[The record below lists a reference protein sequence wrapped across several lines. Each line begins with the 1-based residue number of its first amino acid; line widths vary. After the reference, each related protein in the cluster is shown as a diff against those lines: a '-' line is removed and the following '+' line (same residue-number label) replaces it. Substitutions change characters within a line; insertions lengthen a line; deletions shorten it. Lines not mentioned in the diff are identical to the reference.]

1 MRDYDFVVIGSG
13 IAGLTFALKAAK
25 HGSVAVVTKRKG
37 SDTNTARAQGGI
49 ACVTSDEDSFELHVR
64 DTLEAGAGLCDEA
77 VVRTIVTEGPD
88 RIRELMALGL
98 QFDEREVSGHREL
111 DLGKEGGHS
120 KRRVL
125 HVRDV
130 LEAGAGLC
138 DEAVVRTIVT
148 EGPDR
153 IRELMALGLQFDE
166 REVSGHREL
175 DLGKEGGHSKR
186 RVLHVRDVTGKEV
199 EETLLRELDR
209 QSRVELLE
217 NHMAVDLITAAKL
230 GFATEDRCLGAYVL
244 DETAGKVETIRADR
258 IVLATGGC
266 GKVYLYTTNPDIATG
281 DGVAM
286 AWRAGVEIANM
297 EFIQFHPTCLFHPQA
312 KSFLISEAVRGE
324 GGILRND
331 RGEDFMKRYDARG
344 SLAPRDIVARA
355 IDSEMKRSGAKCAF
369 LDITHRSPEFLR
381 ERFPHI
387 YQTCLRFGIDM
398 SKQPIPVVPAA
409 HYQCGGIKTDVNGA
423 TSLSGLYTIGEVAC
437 TGLHGA
443 NRLASNSLLEGLV
456 MAHRAAATAVHV
468 ESTSKRKIPLP
479 EWKSGNVQDVDE
491 MVVIYHNWDEIRR
504 LMWDYVGIV
513 RTDKRLQR
521 ASARL
526 RNLQREIRE
535 FYWNFKVSVDLLELR
550 NLATVAALIVDSAL
564 SRKES
569 RGLHYTLDYP
579 QADDREFRQDT
590 LVRRN

>member
-1 MRDYDFVVIGSG
+1 MKEFDFVVIGSG

-25 HGSVAVVTKRKG
+25 HGSVAVVTKRKRAD
-37 SDTNTARAQGGI
+37 SNTAWAQGGV

-77 VVRTIVTEGPD
+77 VVRTIVTEGPP
-88 RIRELMALGL
+88 RIRELIELGL
-98 QFDEREVSGHREL
+98 HFDEREVSGHREP
-111 DLGKEGGHS
+111 DLGREGGHS

-125 HVRDV
+125 HV
-130 LEAGAGLC
+130 
-138 DEAVVRTIVT
+138 
-148 EGPDR
+148 
-153 IRELMALGLQFDE
+153 Q
-166 REVSGHREL
+166 
-175 DLGKEGGHSKR
+175 
-186 RVLHVRDVTGKEV
+186 DVTGLEIEK
-199 EETLLRELDR
+199 TLLRELER
-209 QSRVELLE
+209 SPRVQLLE
-217 NHMAVDLITAAKL
+217 NHMAVDLITAGKL
-230 GFATEDRCLGAYVL
+230 GFATEDRCLGVYVL
-244 DETAGKVETIRADR
+244 DEETAEVETIRTDR
-258 IVLATGGC
+258 LVLATGGC

-286 AWRAGVEIANM
+286 AWRAGATIANM

-324 GGILRND
+324 GGILRNN
-331 RGEDFMKRYDARG
+331 RGEDFMVRYDPRK

-355 IDSEMKRSGAKCAF
+355 IDAEIKRSGAQCVF
-369 LDITHRSPEFLR
+369 LDITQQAPEFIR

-387 YQTCLRFGIDM
+387 YETCLRFGVDM
-398 SKQPIPVVPAA
+398 TKQAIPVVPAA
-409 HYQCGGIKTDVNGA
+409 HYQCGGIRTDVDGA
-423 TSLSGLYTIGEVAC
+423 TTLPGLYAIGEVAS

-456 MAHRAAATAVHV
+456 LAHRALDALLRDQPPSHATRTI
-468 ESTSKRKIPLP
+468 SLP
-479 EWKSGNVQDVDE
+479 EWQPGNVQDVDE
-491 MVVIYHNWDEIRR
+491 LVVIYHNWDEIRR

-513 RTDKRLQR
+513 RTTKRLQR

-535 FYWNFKVSVDLLELR
+535 FYWNFKVNVDLLELR

-564 SRKES
+564 ARRES

-579 QADDREFRQDT
+579 EPDEQFRHDT
-590 LVRRN
+590 LLSRT